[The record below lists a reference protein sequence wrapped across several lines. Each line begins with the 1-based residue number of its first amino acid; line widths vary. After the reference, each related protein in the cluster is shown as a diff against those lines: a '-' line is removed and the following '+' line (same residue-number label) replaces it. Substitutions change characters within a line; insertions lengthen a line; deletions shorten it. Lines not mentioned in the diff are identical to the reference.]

1 VSEPAHE
8 HVTPAHTHGYET
20 GYQAGYQPAP
30 AVAPTASHST
40 AGLAARIAL
49 TLLGAAGLIVGAF
62 MNWIG
67 GTRGVRLDDRALY
80 QTTFTT
86 TGQFWRTVGF
96 AMIVLGLL
104 AIVGL
109 APRSGWLTR
118 LAGVLGVVGFALFV
132 IELYRAPADTLPGVG
147 AWVCLA
153 GGVVALIGGF
163 LGTRRVVA
171 TPATTLTAVE

>member
-1 VSEPAHE
+1 MGEPAYE
-8 HVTPAHTHGYET
+8 HVTRTHTHAYEGAPPVAATSGYS
-20 GYQAGYQPAP
+20 A
-30 AVAPTASHST
+30 

-49 TLLGAAGLIVGAF
+49 TLLGTAGLIVGAF
-62 MNWIG
+62 MDWLVG
-67 GTRGVRLDDRALY
+67 MRGVRMDDRAFI

-118 LAGVLGVVGFALFV
+118 LVGTLGIAGFVLFV
-132 IELYRAPADTLPGVG
+132 IELYRAPTDQLPGVG

-153 GGVVALIGGF
+153 GGIVAMAGGF

-171 TPATTLTAVE
+171 APAGTLTAVE